1 MRFGTRKRAIPVQPR
16 TILTRHAPSLAHAMV
31 SPDKSVYHRFGKLA
45 GDQVRELPPIEHPRE
60 SWARGSADEV
70 RDDRVRDV
78 IEYLGHED
86 DVLVIDETEFL
97 KRRTH
102 SAGVARMSSGTTGR
116 IENGNG
122 QVGVFLAS
130 ATPRNHTLIDRKRSL
145 PPTWAGDGH
154 SRPGEMS
161 GLGVADRRSKAG
173 PQYLQTKKI
182 GDLIPLTVPEVRAFL
197 VAVLWQR
204 AFTPETVL
212 TFSKCG
218 HRPLNSQTPPT
229 LKPEAHPGKSG
240 AVVSGTGSPCEPG
253 TAEIG
258 S

>member
-1 MRFGTRKRAIPVQPR
+1 MKDRRQEE
-16 TILTRHAPSLAHAMV
+16 LSH
-31 SPDKSVYHRFGKLA
+31 VYP
-45 GDQVRELPPIEHPRE
+45 LPYG
-60 SWARGSADEV
+60 RGSV
-70 RDDRVRDV
+70 
-78 IEYLGHED
+78 
-86 DVLVIDETEFL
+86 
-97 KRRTH
+97 
-102 SAGVARMSSGTTGR
+102 
-116 IENGNG
+116 N
-122 QVGVFLAS
+122 
-130 ATPRNHTLIDRKRSL
+130 RS
-145 PPTWAGDGH
+145 
-154 SRPGEMS
+154 RQQ
-161 GLGVADRRSKAG
+161 ADRRESGQATLEFIIAYAG
-173 PQYLQTKKI
+173 V
-182 GDLIPLTVPEVRAFL
+182 LIPLTVPEVRAFL